1 MATEVPAYA
10 EAIDCADLALLM
22 LARYAARERL
32 NVRLRYLRNG
42 RWRTYDY
49 APGDNA
55 DGYTRRIMISLGA
68 LNIIDNTEPIGI
80 AEGRAGDFIMSRW
93 DGRLGHTRVITSV
106 TPQAGGFN
114 VVWYQGNLPPVVPE
128 RREAMFA
135 AIEGVFGNRPR
146 RWRFAS
152 FG

>member
-1 MATEVPAYA
+1 VAAEVPAYG
-10 EAIDCADLALLM
+10 EPIDCADLALLM

-32 NVRLRYLRNG
+32 RVRLRYLSNG
-42 RWRTYDY
+42 RWRTCDY

-55 DGYTRRIMISLGA
+55 DGYVRRIMISLGA
-68 LNIIDNTEPIGI
+68 LNVIDNTAPISI
-80 AEGRAGDFIMSRW
+80 ADARAGDFIMSRW

-106 TPQAGGFN
+106 THQAGGFK

-135 AIEGVFGNRPR
+135 AIEGVFENRPR
-146 RWRFAS
+146 RWRFGS